1 MLLQSWKLK
10 DFNSSTYSFKCK
22 VIIIGADINVCAL
35 HSSIT
40 LHCNHRFYYNSEI
53 IAAIIY
59 YSIYF

>member
-35 HSSIT
+35 QLQHYFT
-40 LHCNHRFYYNSEI
+40 LQSQVLL
-53 IAAIIY
+53 
-59 YSIYF
+59 